1 MSDKKENKIKLKTFI
16 GYLKTISFVTE
27 DVLKNKMLYLTAS
40 LEKTPRAIPKRMAAE
55 SVAPAKP
62 PVAAV
67 PLNAWVKIRVSEFV
81 N

>member
-1 MSDKKENKIKLKTFI
+1 LLVFAAAWAI
-16 GYLKTISFVTE
+16 GELPSP
-27 DVLKNKMLYLTAS
+27 AS